1 MLFCII
7 QLWCFLLLWL
17 IKQNIEHLQVL
28 HSDWFGIWPPVQI
41 TIFIMWH
48 IISLRSLKLH
58 YYHRFLGFFRI
69 ESGSRNMT
77 MFITLRLKM
86 RPLALHTIHR
96 TTRHSTPQTEDLYQ
110 KRVLISV
117 TAFCTILKIN
127 VIITWNN
134 SPVLLYQ
141 HVTQGASGSF
151 TARSSAMVL
160 HALSYV

>member
-1 MLFCII
+1 MLFGII

-28 HSDWFGIWPPVQI
+28 HSDWFGIWPPAQI

-48 IISLRSLKLH
+48 INSLRSLKLH
-58 YYHRFLGFFRI
+58 YYHRFFFFRI

-86 RPLALHTIHR
+86 RPLALHIIQR

-141 HVTQGASGSF
+141 HVTHASGSF